1 MFRFLVEHPDVTGS
15 LSLRVLSSATPA
27 EAVRCLAPA
36 LPTALPAFCKHRG
49 TVLQQM
55 CATTTEMVD

>member
-15 LSLRVLSSATPA
+15 LSLRVLSAATPA

-36 LPTALPAFCKHRG
+36 LPTALPAYCKHKG
-49 TVLQQM
+49 NVLQQM
-55 CATTTEMVD
+55 SVTTREMVD